1 MGYFRE
7 LPDIFYQSN
16 LLHKVSSQE
25 YVVIKNLFRK
35 VKIQDW
41 ILDNVAFFEKYRI
54 EDGERPDTIAEEYY
68 GSPDYDWIVILT
80 AGISNIKEEW
90 PLSNYDLYRYVE
102 DKYGLT
108 EINNVH
114 HYETIRV
121 EDNRG
126 RLILPA
132 GQRVDAGFTIP
143 TPYDASATNFYVGV
157 RPESDNIDYRS
168 VNSNI
173 SPVTGISNYQYEVE
187 KNEAK
192 SEINLMKPIY
202 LQQFLNDMRTLMNY
216 KSSSQTVD
224 KKLITTENTRLIEP

>member
-7 LPDIFYQSN
+7 LPDIYYQSN

-80 AGISNIKEEW
+80 AGITNIKEEW

-132 GQRVDAGFTIP
+132 GQRVDAGLQFLHHMMHQQQT
-143 TPYDASATNFYVGV
+143 SNVGV
-157 RPESDNIDYRS
+157 RPESSNIDYKA
-168 VNSNI
+168 VGANI
-173 SPVTGISNYQYEVE
+173 SPVTAVSNYEYETIENE
-187 KNEAK
+187 KK
-192 SEINLMKPIY
+192 REIELMKPGY
-202 LQQFLNDMRTLMNY
+202 LQQFLNDMRNIMY
-216 KSSSQTVD
+216 YEDSSSTVNPRLSVTD
-224 KKLITTENTRLIEP
+224 NTRLLGP

>member
-1 MGYFRE
+1 MSYFRE
-7 LPDIFYQSN
+7 LPDILYQSN

-25 YVVIKNLFRK
+25 YIQIKNIFRR

-41 ILDNVAFFEKYRI
+41 IQDNVQFFNKYTIR
-54 EDGERPDTIAEEYY
+54 DGERPDTMAERLY
-68 GSPDYDWIVILT
+68 GTSERDWIIILT
-80 AGISNIKEEW
+80 AGITNIRNDW

-102 DKYGLT
+102 AKYGTDLNA
-108 EINNVH
+108 IH
-114 HYETIRV
+114 HYETIEVR
-121 EDNRG
+121 DNKG

-132 GQRVDAGFTIP
+132 GQRVDQNFTIP
-143 TPYDASATNFYVGV
+143 TPYDASATNFYIGV
-157 RPESDNIDYRS
+157 RPDTDNIDYRS

-224 KKLITTENTRLIEP
+224 KRLITTENTRLIEP